1 MESNPLRVTV
11 NIDGGARGNPGPA
24 GAGVVIQADETVLY
38 RGGLF
43 IGHATNNVAEYSG
56 MIAGLEQADRLGASH
71 VRIVSDSQLMVRQMT
86 GLYRVKNEGLKP
98 LYQKARKLAGRFEE
112 CTFEFVRR
120 EHNIEA
126 DRLVNLAIDQEQ
138 DVEEPVK

>member
-1 MESNPLRVTV
+1 MESNRLRVTV

-24 GAGVVIQADETVLY
+24 GAGVVIQADGAVLY

-71 VRIVSDSQLMVRQMT
+71 VHIISDSQLIVRQMT
-86 GLYRVKNEGLKP
+86 GVYRVKNEGLKP
-98 LYQKARKLAGRFEE
+98 LYQKARKLAGRFDE

-120 EHNIEA
+120 EHNTEA
-126 DRLVNLAIDQEQ
+126 DRLVNLAIDLKENI
-138 DVEEPVK
+138 EEPVE